1 MRVVLASESFSRKRA
16 MDLVGVKYEVHPSS
30 IDEKAIRDS
39 DPAALTRKL
48 AEAKA
53 WKVAEEVRD
62 GVIVSGDAVVAREG
76 RIYEKP
82 VDLAEAEKF
91 LRELSGG
98 EVEFVLLRRGKELFV
113 TVGSDHTDRKA
124 ETISVS
130 LSKQLCAKP
139 IARDAWR
146 YDEVKP
152 HWEKLVLRS
161 WIPEN
166 GKDVLYQEGPVS
178 AMRSPE
184 DLLSRF
190 QKFSS
195 GWAMFGGTFAA
206 KGGIRPAPRFIME
219 LEDPVLKRKLRHAY
233 EIGALPVEG

>member
-98 EVEFVLLRRGKELFV
+98 ELEFV
-113 TVGSDHTDRKA
+113 T
-124 ETISVS
+124 S
-130 LSKQLCAKP
+130 LA
-139 IARDAWR
+139 
-146 YDEVKP
+146 
-152 HWEKLVLRS
+152 VLRCDS
-161 WIPEN
+161 GRMLSTVEASQIKFRALTDAEIRQYIASYP
-166 GKDVLYQEGPVS
+166 VLRCAGAFEGDGVLRFAERVEGSFNFQTGVPVS
-178 AMRSPE
+178 RLIVM
-184 DLLSRF
+184 
-190 QKFSS
+190 
-195 GWAMFGGTFAA
+195 
-206 KGGIRPAPRFIME
+206 
-219 LEDPVLKRKLRHAY
+219 LR
-233 EIGALPVEG
+233 EQGVEV